1 MKNEAYNR
9 LNGLD
14 SGNSLFLEFREDYGL
29 SAVEARS
36 LIRKI
41 ERLQEE
47 NKAERGD
54 GQILCTSLSIIEGP
68 GSTIR
73 DGRKVKV
80 KLTIRG
86 PHDLEYLR
94 KHGSCEL
101 RKLKLQRLATEAYK
115 QGGPLTQEKLGEL
128 LCIDRYTVGRIIN
141 EFKKEKIIIPTR
153 GQIKDMG
160 RGVSH
165 KVNIVELHLKGYSL
179 MEVVIST
186 GHSVASVQRYIDDFS
201 RVMILY
207 EKGLSVNAI
216 RSSTKLSEK
225 LVREYIELYERF
237 NKPDYNKRLNEI
249 RERFSDMQF
258 EKRGQE
264 K

>member
-1 MKNEAYNR
+1 MKDEAYNR
-9 LNGLD
+9 LKGMD
-14 SGNSLFLEFREDYGL
+14 SGNSLFLEFQEDYGL

-41 ERLQEE
+41 EQLQEE

-54 GQILCTSLSIIEGP
+54 GQILCTSLAVTEGP
-68 GSTIR
+68 GTTIR

-86 PHDLEYLR
+86 PHDLKYLR
-94 KHGSCEL
+94 KHGSCAL
-101 RKLKLQRLATEAYK
+101 RKLKLQRLATEAYE
-115 QGGPLTQEKLGEL
+115 QEGPLTHEKLGEL
-128 LCIDRYTVGRIIN
+128 LCVDRDTVGRIIN
-141 EFKKEKIIIPTR
+141 EFKKKNIIIPTR

-165 KVNIVELHLKGYSL
+165 KVNIIQLYLKGYSF
-179 MEVVIST
+179 MEVVISS
-186 GHSVASVQRYIDDFS
+186 GHSVARVQEYINDFS

-225 LVREYIELYERF
+225 LVREYIELYKKF
-237 NKPDYNKRLNEI
+237 NKPEHSKRLDEI

-258 EKRGQE
+258 EKRGRE